1 LFPPYIVIASRDKLR
16 GRYYPMKKLALGVDE
31 RELSTI
37 RAALLLLQEQV
48 DALPEDLAE
57 MIAAHGKAMTGSEI
71 EQLSLLLDETA
82 GPRRDYAGRE
92 LSDMTRVAVVE
103 RPPAAAIRGSI

>member
-1 LFPPYIVIASRDKLR
+1 
-16 GRYYPMKKLALGVDE
+16 MKKLTLVVDE

-57 MIAAHGKAMTGSEI
+57 TIATHGTPMAVPEI
-71 EQLSLLLDETA
+71 ERLSLRLHETA
-82 GPRRDYAGRE
+82 RPIRNYFEGDLPQAARRVE
-92 LSDMTRVAVVE
+92 VE
-103 RPPAAAIRGSI
+103 RFPSMTLRRGRM

>member
-1 LFPPYIVIASRDKLR
+1 
-16 GRYYPMKKLALGVDE
+16 MKKLTLVADE

-57 MIAAHGKAMTGSEI
+57 MLAEHGMPMTASEI
-71 EQLSLLLDETA
+71 EHLSDRLPETA
-82 GPRRDYAGRE
+82 SPIRDYAGRE
-92 LSDMTRVAVVE
+92 LSDMTRVAAVE
-103 RPPAAAIRGSI
+103 RPPTAAIRGSI

>member
-1 LFPPYIVIASRDKLR
+1 MTKLT
-16 GRYYPMKKLALGVDE
+16 LVVDE

-57 MIAAHGKAMTGSEI
+57 MLAEHGMPLTVSEI
-71 EQLSLLLDETA
+71 EHLSHCLHDTA
-82 GPRRDYAGRE
+82 SPMRDYAGRE
-92 LSDMTRVAVVE
+92 VLEMTRVAAVE
-103 RPPAAAIRGSI
+103 RSPAAAIRSSI

>member
-1 LFPPYIVIASRDKLR
+1 
-16 GRYYPMKKLALGVDE
+16 MKKLTLVVDE

-57 MIAAHGKAMTGSEI
+57 MIAAHGMSMTASEI
-71 EQLSLLLDETA
+71 EHLSLHLDEAASPTC
-82 GPRRDYAGRE
+82 DYASRE
-92 LSDMTRVAVVE
+92 LSEMTKVAAVE
-103 RPPAAAIRGSI
+103 RPRAAAIRGSI

>member
-1 LFPPYIVIASRDKLR
+1 
-16 GRYYPMKKLALGVDE
+16 MKKLTLVVDE

-57 MIAAHGKAMTGSEI
+57 MLAEHGMPMTVSEI
-71 EQLSLLLDETA
+71 EHLSLRLHETA
-82 GPRRDYAGRE
+82 SPMRDYAGRE
-92 LSDMTRVAVVE
+92 LSDMTRVAAVG
-103 RPPAAAIRGSI
+103 RLPAAAIRSSV